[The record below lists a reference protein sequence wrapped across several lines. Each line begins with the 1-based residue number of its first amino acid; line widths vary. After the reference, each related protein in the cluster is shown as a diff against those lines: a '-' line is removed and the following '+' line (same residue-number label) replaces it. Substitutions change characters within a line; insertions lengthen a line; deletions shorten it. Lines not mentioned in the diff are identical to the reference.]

1 MGAKEQLKELKP
13 LFALMI
19 LFEEQRDKDI
29 KLMNAFR
36 NPELLNGI
44 EKGTAQQL
52 LCLAKER
59 DKRLAM
65 ITSLQDEKQIAVIKA
80 RYVDDLSWDEISD
93 KVGCSRNT
101 VFKLHRDALEV
112 LDEQEERHA

>member
-44 EKGTAQQL
+44 EKRYCTATL
-52 LCLAKER
+52 MFG
-59 DKRLAM
+59 KR
-65 ITSLQDEKQIAVIKA
+65 T
-80 RYVDDLSWDEISD
+80 
-93 KVGCSRNT
+93 
-101 VFKLHRDALEV
+101 
-112 LDEQEERHA
+112 